1 MTTTLE
7 NYIGLPISE
16 IPTPALMIDL
26 ELFEKNLARMRDVCR
41 TRGKL
46 YRPHAK
52 AHKSTTIAKMQLEY
66 GAHGHCAAKL
76 GEAEVLVGA
85 GIQDVL
91 ITAPVVGRRKIERLL
106 ALNSVAPAIKIVADS
121 AINLQEISFMASAI
135 GTKIKILIDVN
146 VGQDR
151 TGVDGPEEA
160 IRLAQVI
167 HKAPGLELAGI
178 QAYGGTNQHIVGFK
192 KRREMELLSL
202 ERAVAARRAVEKAG
216 YAVEIL
222 SVGGTGTYDI
232 DTEIPEVTEIQPG
245 SYIFMDA
252 HYSSIGG
259 PDTARFEDFGNCL
272 SVYTTII
279 SHPVEGRAISDGGN
293 KALSTDEG
301 PAVPV
306 GLIGAEYRPGGD
318 EYGILDLKDSNR
330 PLNVGDKLEFTPG
343 HCDTTVNLHNDY
355 YVIRK
360 GIVEAIWRI
369 EARGRTD

>member
-1 MTTTLE
+1 MTTILE

-151 TGVDGPEEA
+151 TGVEGPEGA
-160 IRLAQVI
+160 TKLAQVI
-167 HKAPGLELAGI
+167 YNAPGLELAGI